1 MMACNHSLRS
11 RRPGRGFIWAVAGL
25 AVAVAT
31 CALERT
37 ASAQGDP
44 QKAATA
50 ASLFDQAN
58 AAMQQKNYATAC
70 PLYERVVD
78 LIPDGVGA
86 KLALAECYEASG
98 RLASAYG
105 MYVATE
111 GAALRQNQPER
122 VQKARERKEALKP
135 RLAYLVIE
143 VPDAIK
149 QAPGFVLKKDNTD
162 VVGAELGAPVPVDRG
177 EHVLLTSA
185 TNRANWEKRF
195 SVNDGERV
203 TVRVELG
210 PEGEKG
216 TVTTGPTG
224 NVQVVPPTGPQGKTE
239 KNFFSPLRIAGLG
252 IGITGVVSAVVGIGL
267 GVHAKG
273 LYDDSNETDGCDATS
288 NACPTQDGVDK
299 RSSAVLFGN
308 VSTGL
313 VIAGGVLA
321 AGGIVMFAVAPS
333 EDVKVGIAPGYVS
346 VTAAF

>member
-1 MMACNHSLRS
+1 MIACNDSSRS
-11 RRPGRGFIWAVAGL
+11 RGARRRTLWTAACL
-25 AVAVAT
+25 ALAAAT
-31 CALERT
+31 CALPRT

-58 AAMQQKNYATAC
+58 AAMEQKNYATAC

-78 LIPDGVGA
+78 LIP
-86 KLALAECYEASG
+86 
-98 RLASAYG
+98 ASAYG

-143 VPDAIK
+143 VPDAVK
-149 QAPGFVLKKDNTD
+149 QAPGFTLKKDNAD

-195 SVNDGERV
+195 SVNDGERI
-203 TVRVELG
+203 TVRIELG
-210 PEGEKG
+210 PEGQSG
-216 TVTTGPTG
+216 TVTTGPKG
-224 NVQVVPPTGPQGKTE
+224 DVQVVPPAGGKGKTE

-252 IGITGVVSAVVGIGL
+252 IGITGVVGAAIGIGL
-267 GVHAKG
+267 GVKAKG
-273 LYDDSNETDGCDATS
+273 LYDDSNETDGCDPVS
-288 NACPTQDGVDK
+288 NACPTSEGVDK
-299 RSSAVLFGN
+299 RSDAVLFGN

>member
-1 MMACNHSLRS
+1 MIACNDSSRS
-11 RRPGRGFIWAVAGL
+11 RGARRRTLWTAACL
-25 AVAVAT
+25 ALAAAT
-31 CALERT
+31 CALPRT

-58 AAMQQKNYATAC
+58 AAMEQKNYATAC

-143 VPDAIK
+143 VPDAVK
-149 QAPGFVLKKDNTD
+149 QAPGFTLKKDNAD

-195 SVNDGERV
+195 SVNDGERI
-203 TVRVELG
+203 TVRIELG
-210 PEGEKG
+210 PEGQSG
-216 TVTTGPTG
+216 TVTTGPKG
-224 NVQVVPPTGPQGKTE
+224 DVQVVPPAGGKGKTE

-252 IGITGVVSAVVGIGL
+252 IGITGVVGAAIGIGL
-267 GVHAKG
+267 GVKAKG
-273 LYDDSNETDGCDATS
+273 LYDDSNEKDGCDPVS
-288 NACPTQDGVDK
+288 NACPTSEGVDK
-299 RSSAVLFGN
+299 RSDAVLFGN